1 MATKNNSQNT
11 GEKKKGKVSKI
22 GISILL
28 LPLIIIFGLFLLL
41 YFPIDFIA
49 YRATQYYKDTK
60 EKYSF
65 FGRSSPYVKLYN
77 VLKRDGVKFE
87 FHRCT
92 DEQAKAFGYFLI
104 EDALLIADLYP
115 TYDKETQNWL
125 ILEGEDGE
133 QKTTLSEIAE
143 EELQDCNKFL
153 GDGRCTRAIA
163 FVEHNKDIP
172 ADAKTDFS
180 PLSVLIIHDEKYA
193 DALKSVTE

>member
-1 MATKNNSQNT
+1 MATRNNPQST
-11 GEKKKGKVSKI
+11 GEKKKGKVSRL
-22 GISILL
+22 GVSILL

-41 YFPIDFIA
+41 YLPIDLIA
-49 YRATQYYKDTK
+49 YRRTRYYKDTK

-77 VLKRDGVKFE
+77 TLKREGVEFD

-92 DEQAKAFGYFLI
+92 DEQINAFGYFLI
-104 EDALLIADLYP
+104 GDALLIADLYP
-115 TYDKETQNWL
+115 TYDKETQSWL

-133 QKTTLSEIAE
+133 QKTTLPEIAQE
-143 EELQDCNKFL
+143 QMRECNKLL